1 MNMNDMIKKLGD
13 MIAQKQMNNIIE
25 DVENT
30 LGDMELLSGKE
41 LMSIV
46 MKHDMETANKVFEI
60 YKKNQNDNG
69 VVITAKDAYESGKI
83 GASKHRKKTSTSS
96 YSASCG
102 SSSSAYYDGGCG
114 GPSGYINYSGGCG
127 CGGGSSSSC

>member
-1 MNMNDMIKKLGD
+1 MIKKLGD

-41 LMSIV
+41 LMTIV

-60 YKKNQNDNG
+60 YKKNHEDNG
-69 VVITAKDAYESGKI
+69 ATVSAKSAYESGKI
-83 GASKHRKKTSTSS
+83 TASRARKKTSTPS

-102 SSSSAYYDGGCG
+102 SSSSGSC
-114 GPSGYINYSGGCG
+114 GPSSYYVGGYSGGCG
-127 CGGGSSSSC
+127 SSSSRC

>member
-13 MIAQKQMNNIIE
+13 LIAQKQMNNIIE

-41 LMSIV
+41 LMTIV

-69 VVITAKDAYESGKI
+69 AVITTKDTYESGKI
-83 GASKHRKKTSTSS
+83 TASKHRKTTSTPS

-102 SSSSAYYDGGCG
+102 SSSSGSC
-114 GPSGYINYSGGCG
+114 GPSSYYVGGYSGGCG
-127 CGGGSSSSC
+127 GSSRC

>member
-13 MIAQKQMNNIIE
+13 LIAQKQMNNIIE

-60 YKKNQNDNG
+60 YKKNHEDNG
-69 VVITAKDAYESGKI
+69 ATVSAKSTKKVKPKTISTPSYSSGC
-83 GASKHRKKTSTSS
+83 GNSSGSCGPSS
-96 YSASCG
+96 YYIGGYSGGCG
-102 SSSSAYYDGGCG
+102 SSSS
-114 GPSGYINYSGGCG
+114 
-127 CGGGSSSSC
+127 SC

>member
-1 MNMNDMIKKLGD
+1 MDMNSMIKKLGD

-30 LGDMELLSGKE
+30 LGDMEMLSGKE

-83 GASKHRKKTSTSS
+83 TTSKYRKTISSSS
-96 YSASCG
+96 YSDSCG
-102 SSSSAYYDGGCG
+102 RSSGAYYSGGCG
-114 GPSGYINYSGGCG
+114 GPSGYIDYSGGCG
-127 CGGGSSSSC
+127 CGSSSSSC

>member
-13 MIAQKQMNNIIE
+13 LIAQKQMNNIIE

-41 LMSIV
+41 LMTIV

-69 VVITAKDAYESGKI
+69 AVITPKSAYESGKI
-83 GASKHRKKTSTSS
+83 TASKSHKTTSSPS
-96 YSASCG
+96 YSAGCG
-102 SSSSAYYDGGCG
+102 SSSSGSCGASSYY
-114 GPSGYINYSGGCG
+114 YSGGCG
-127 CGGGSSSSC
+127 SSSSSC

>member
-1 MNMNDMIKKLGD
+1 MIKKLGD
-13 MIAQKQMNNIIE
+13 LIAQKQMNNIIE

-41 LMSIV
+41 LMTIV

-69 VVITAKDAYESGKI
+69 VVITPKSAYESDKI
-83 GASKHRKKTSTSS
+83 TASKVRKKTSSPS

-102 SSSSAYYDGGCG
+102 SSSSGSC
-114 GPSGYINYSGGCG
+114 GPSSYYVGGYSGGYSGGCG
-127 CGGGSSSSC
+127 SSSSSC

>member
-41 LMSIV
+41 LMTIV

-83 GASKHRKKTSTSS
+83 TTSKYRKITSSSS
-96 YSASCG
+96 YSDSCG
-102 SSSSAYYDGGCG
+102 RSSSAYYSGGCG

-127 CGGGSSSSC
+127 GSSSSSC

>member
-13 MIAQKQMNNIIE
+13 MIAQKQMNNVIE
-25 DVENT
+25 DVENY

-41 LMSIV
+41 LMTIV

-69 VVITAKDAYESGKI
+69 VVITPNSDKD
-83 GASKHRKKTSTSS
+83 GASKSNKTTSS
-96 YSASCG
+96 YSAGCG
-102 SSSSAYYDGGCG
+102 SSSRSYYYDGGCG

-127 CGGGSSSSC
+127 CGGSSSSSC

>member
-1 MNMNDMIKKLGD
+1 MIKKLGD

-41 LMSIV
+41 LMTIV

-60 YKKNQNDNG
+60 YKKNHEDNG
-69 VVITAKDAYESGKI
+69 ATVSAKSAYESGKI
-83 GASKHRKKTSTSS
+83 TASKARKTTSTPSYSSGCGSSSGSCGPSS
-96 YSASCG
+96 YYIGGYSGGCG
-102 SSSSAYYDGGCG
+102 SSSS
-114 GPSGYINYSGGCG
+114 SVK
-127 CGGGSSSSC
+127 

>member
-1 MNMNDMIKKLGD
+1 MNDMIKKLGD

-41 LMSIV
+41 LMTIV
-46 MKHDMETANKVFEI
+46 MKHDMETANKVFKI

-69 VVITAKDAYESGKI
+69 VVITSKSAYESGKI
-83 GASKHRKKTSTSS
+83 TESKHRKTPSTPS
-96 YSASCG
+96 YSGSCG
-102 SSSSAYYDGGCG
+102 SSSYY
-114 GPSGYINYSGGCG
+114 YSGGCA
-127 CGGGSSSSC
+127 GSLRC

>member
-13 MIAQKQMNNIIE
+13 LIAQKQMNNIIE

-69 VVITAKDAYESGKI
+69 VVITPKSAYERGKI
-83 GASKHRKKTSTSS
+83 TASKVSKKTSTPS

-102 SSSSAYYDGGCG
+102 SSSSGSC
-114 GPSGYINYSGGCG
+114 GPSSYYVGGYSGGCG
-127 CGGGSSSSC
+127 SSSSSC

>member
-1 MNMNDMIKKLGD
+1 MIKKLGD

-30 LGDMELLSGKE
+30 LGDMEMLSGKE
-41 LMSIV
+41 LMTIV

-83 GASKHRKKTSTSS
+83 TASKHRKTTSTPS

-102 SSSSAYYDGGCG
+102 SSSSGSC
-114 GPSGYINYSGGCG
+114 GPSSYYVGGYSGGCG
-127 CGGGSSSSC
+127 SSSSSC

>member
-1 MNMNDMIKKLGD
+1 MNDMIKKLGD

-41 LMSIV
+41 LMTIV

-60 YKKNQNDNG
+60 YKNNQNDNG
-69 VVITAKDAYESGKI
+69 VVITPKSAYESGKI
-83 GASKHRKKTSTSS
+83 TASKARKKTSTPS

-102 SSSSAYYDGGCG
+102 NGSSAYYSGGCG

-127 CGGGSSSSC
+127 GSSSSSC

>member
-41 LMSIV
+41 LMTIV

-69 VVITAKDAYESGKI
+69 VAITPKSAYESGKI
-83 GASKHRKKTSTSS
+83 TASKARKTTSTPS
-96 YSASCG
+96 YSSGCG
-102 SSSSAYYDGGCG
+102 SSSSGSC
-114 GPSGYINYSGGCG
+114 GPSSYYIGGYSGGC
-127 CGGGSSSSC
+127 GGSSSSC

>member
-13 MIAQKQMNNIIE
+13 LIAQKQMNNIIE

-41 LMSIV
+41 LMTIV

-69 VVITAKDAYESGKI
+69 VAITPKSAYESGKI
-83 GASKHRKKTSTSS
+83 TASKARKTTSTPS

-102 SSSSAYYDGGCG
+102 SSSGSC
-114 GPSGYINYSGGCG
+114 GPSSYYVGGYSGGCG
-127 CGGGSSSSC
+127 SSSSSC

>member
-1 MNMNDMIKKLGD
+1 MDMNSMIKKLGD

-30 LGDMELLSGKE
+30 LGNMEMLSGKE
-41 LMSIV
+41 LMTII

-69 VVITAKDAYESGKI
+69 VVITPKSAYESGKI
-83 GASKHRKKTSTSS
+83 TASKSHKTTSTSS

-102 SSSSAYYDGGCG
+102 SSSSAYYSGGCC

-127 CGGGSSSSC
+127 GGSSSSRC

>member
-13 MIAQKQMNNIIE
+13 LIAQKQMNNIIE

-41 LMSIV
+41 LMTIV
-46 MKHDMETANKVFEI
+46 MKHDIETANKVFEI

-69 VVITAKDAYESGKI
+69 VVITPKSAYESGKI
-83 GASKHRKKTSTSS
+83 TASKHRKTTSTPS

-102 SSSSAYYDGGCG
+102 SSSSSCGSSSYY
-114 GPSGYINYSGGCG
+114 YSGGCG
-127 CGGGSSSSC
+127 SSSSRC

>member
-13 MIAQKQMNNIIE
+13 LIAQKQMNNIIE

-41 LMSIV
+41 LMTIV

-69 VVITAKDAYESGKI
+69 AVITPKSAYESGKI
-83 GASKHRKKTSTSS
+83 TASKVSKKTSTPS

-102 SSSSAYYDGGCG
+102 GSSSGSC
-114 GPSGYINYSGGCG
+114 GPSSYYVGGYSGGCG
-127 CGGGSSSSC
+127 SSSSSC

>member
-13 MIAQKQMNNIIE
+13 LIAQKQMNNIIE

-41 LMSIV
+41 LMTIV

-60 YKKNQNDNG
+60 YKKNHEDNG
-69 VVITAKDAYESGKI
+69 ATVSAKSI
-83 GASKHRKKTSTSS
+83 KKAKPKTISTPS

-102 SSSSAYYDGGCG
+102 SSSSGSCGSSSYY
-114 GPSGYINYSGGCG
+114 YSGGCA
-127 CGGGSSSSC
+127 GSLRC

>member
-13 MIAQKQMNNIIE
+13 LIAQKQMNNIIE

-41 LMSIV
+41 LMTIV

-60 YKKNQNDNG
+60 YKKNHEDNG
-69 VVITAKDAYESGKI
+69 VTVSAKST
-83 GASKHRKKTSTSS
+83 KKVKPKTISTPS
-96 YSASCG
+96 YSRGCG
-102 SSSSAYYDGGCG
+102 SSSGSFVPSSYYVGG
-114 GPSGYINYSGGCG
+114 YSGGCG
-127 CGGGSSSSC
+127 GSSRC

>member
-13 MIAQKQMNNIIE
+13 LIAQKQMNNIIE

-41 LMSIV
+41 LMTIV

-60 YKKNQNDNG
+60 YKKNHEDNCAT
-69 VVITAKDAYESGKI
+69 VSSKSAYESGKI
-83 GASKHRKKTSTSS
+83 TASKARKTTSTPS
-96 YSASCG
+96 YSSGCG
-102 SSSSAYYDGGCG
+102 SSSGSC
-114 GPSGYINYSGGCG
+114 GPSSYYVGGYSGGCG
-127 CGGGSSSSC
+127 GSSRC

>member
-1 MNMNDMIKKLGD
+1 MNNMIKKLGD

-30 LGDMELLSGKE
+30 LGDMEMLSGKE
-41 LMSIV
+41 LMTIV

-60 YKKNQNDNG
+60 YKKNQKDNG
-69 VVITAKDAYESGKI
+69 VVISSNSDKTD
-83 GASKHRKKTSTSS
+83 ASKSHKTTSSS
-96 YSASCG
+96 YSAGCG
-102 SSSSAYYDGGCG
+102 SGSRSYYYDGGCG

-127 CGGGSSSSC
+127 GGSSSSRC

>member
-13 MIAQKQMNNIIE
+13 LIAQKQMNNIIE

-30 LGDMELLSGKE
+30 LGDMELISGKE

-60 YKKNQNDNG
+60 YKKNNEDNG
-69 VVITAKDAYESGKI
+69 VTVSAKSAYESGKI
-83 GASKHRKKTSTSS
+83 TASKARKTTSTPS
-96 YSASCG
+96 YSSGCG
-102 SSSSAYYDGGCG
+102 SSSGSC
-114 GPSGYINYSGGCG
+114 GPSSYYVGGYSGGCG
-127 CGGGSSSSC
+127 GSSRC

>member
-1 MNMNDMIKKLGD
+1 MNSMIKKLGD

-25 DVENT
+25 DVEKT
-30 LGDMELLSGKE
+30 LGDMEMLSGKE
-41 LMSIV
+41 LMTIV

-69 VVITAKDAYESGKI
+69 VVIAPNSDKNAESK
-83 GASKHRKKTSTSS
+83 SHKTTSSS
-96 YSASCG
+96 YSAGCG
-102 SSSSAYYDGGCG
+102 SSSRSYYYDGGCG

-127 CGGGSSSSC
+127 CGGSSSSSC

>member
-13 MIAQKQMNNIIE
+13 LIAQKQMNNIIE

-41 LMSIV
+41 LMTIV

-69 VVITAKDAYESGKI
+69 VTVSAKSAYESGKI
-83 GASKHRKKTSTSS
+83 TASKARKTTSMPS
-96 YSASCG
+96 YSSGCG
-102 SSSSAYYDGGCG
+102 SSSGSC
-114 GPSGYINYSGGCG
+114 GPSSYYVGGYSGGCG
-127 CGGGSSSSC
+127 GSSRC

>member
-13 MIAQKQMNNIIE
+13 LIAQKQMNNIIE

-41 LMSIV
+41 LMTIV

-60 YKKNQNDNG
+60 YKKNHEDNG
-69 VVITAKDAYESGKI
+69 ATVSAKSAYESGKI
-83 GASKHRKKTSTSS
+83 TASKARKTTSTPSYSSGCGSSSGSCGPSS
-96 YSASCG
+96 YYIGGYSGGCG
-102 SSSSAYYDGGCG
+102 SSSS
-114 GPSGYINYSGGCG
+114 
-127 CGGGSSSSC
+127 SC

>member
-13 MIAQKQMNNIIE
+13 LIAQKQMNNIIE

-41 LMSIV
+41 LMTIV

-69 VVITAKDAYESGKI
+69 VAITPKSVYESGKI
-83 GASKHRKKTSTSS
+83 TASKARKTTSTPS
-96 YSASCG
+96 YSSGCG
-102 SSSSAYYDGGCG
+102 SSSGSC
-114 GPSGYINYSGGCG
+114 GPSSYYIGGYSGGCG
-127 CGGGSSSSC
+127 GSSRC

>member
-1 MNMNDMIKKLGD
+1 MNSMIKKLGD

-41 LMSIV
+41 LMTIV

-69 VVITAKDAYESGKI
+69 VFITPNSDKSAEYKS
-83 GASKHRKKTSTSS
+83 HKTTSSSS
-96 YSASCG
+96 YSAGCG
-102 SSSSAYYDGGCG
+102 SSSRSYYYDGGCG

-127 CGGGSSSSC
+127 GGSSSRC

>member
-1 MNMNDMIKKLGD
+1 MIKKLGD

-41 LMSIV
+41 LMTIV

-83 GASKHRKKTSTSS
+83 TTSKYRKITSS
-96 YSASCG
+96 YSARCG
-102 SSSSAYYDGGCG
+102 SSSRSYYYDGGCG

-127 CGGGSSSSC
+127 GGSSSRC

>member
-13 MIAQKQMNNIIE
+13 LIAQKQMNNIIE

-30 LGDMELLSGKE
+30 LGDMELISGKE
-41 LMSIV
+41 LMTIV

-69 VVITAKDAYESGKI
+69 VVISAKSTKKVKI
-83 GASKHRKKTSTSS
+83 KTISTPS
-96 YSASCG
+96 YSSGCG
-102 SSSSAYYDGGCG
+102 SSSRSYYYDGGCG

-127 CGGGSSSSC
+127 CGGSSSSSG

>member
-13 MIAQKQMNNIIE
+13 LIAQKQMNNIIE

-41 LMSIV
+41 LMTIV

-60 YKKNQNDNG
+60 YKKNHEDNG
-69 VVITAKDAYESGKI
+69 VTVSVKSAYESGKI
-83 GASKHRKKTSTSS
+83 TASKYRKTTSTPSYSSGCGNSSGSCGPSS
-96 YSASCG
+96 YYVGGYSGGCG
-102 SSSSAYYDGGCG
+102 SSSS
-114 GPSGYINYSGGCG
+114 
-127 CGGGSSSSC
+127 SC

>member
-1 MNMNDMIKKLGD
+1 MIKKLGD

-41 LMSIV
+41 LMTIV

-60 YKKNQNDNG
+60 YKKNHEDNG
-69 VVITAKDAYESGKI
+69 ATVSAKST
-83 GASKHRKKTSTSS
+83 KKVKPKTISTPS
-96 YSASCG
+96 YSSGCG
-102 SSSSAYYDGGCG
+102 SSS
-114 GPSGYINYSGGCG
+114 
-127 CGGGSSSSC
+127 GSCVRRVITLVVTVAAAVVHQDVK

>member
-41 LMSIV
+41 LMTIV

-60 YKKNQNDNG
+60 YKKNQNGNG
-69 VVITAKDAYESGKI
+69 VVITRKSNKN
-83 GASKHRKKTSTSS
+83 GASKSHKTTASSS

-102 SSSSAYYDGGCG
+102 SSSRSYYYDGGCG

-127 CGGGSSSSC
+127 GGSSSRC